1 MPPASTKL
9 GALPV
14 VVSSAVESSVGIAAG
29 VALAAA
35 LPELHHACG
44 LATVQL
50 LTDDVAL
57 DPLLP
62 VDIEKVPAVALA
74 GRAQGRQAAAGL
86 RAALEGESL

>member
-1 MPPASTKL
+1 M
-9 GALPV
+9 
-14 VVSSAVESSVGIAAG
+14 VSSAVESSVGIAAG

-50 LTDDVAL
+50 LTDDVAV

-62 VDIEKVPAVALA
+62 VDGMLRVGRPEVDEAALA
-74 GRAQGRQAAAGL
+74 RLAAADDRVAHWRERLASVGQDQP
-86 RAALEGESL
+86 A